1 MSLTSIMATGTFVG
15 NGASRSISIG
25 WRPAAVWL
33 VSGQIGAPDEDR
45 SWSIKTDT
53 MPGDGFQANDTESR
67 HETADGITLGDDGFD
82 VGSSVKIN
90 KLDVVYHY
98 VAFRAGHVSTGTY
111 TGDGV
116 DGRKI
121 VTWKRPA
128 LVTTMEA
135 TGSDKATVWKWANVD
150 DRLSAQFRADNHV
163 IEAVDIVSDGF
174 ELGVGTSPPSG
185 FPIRANVSGE
195 TYHWM
200 ALYEFDGSTRQLVL
214 GAWNGDASDPQKIA
228 TWLCPKFV
236 MVYGQTRGSLQD
248 WGFVVDTYLSDR
260 TSLIAG
266 SHLFTND
273 PNERMTILPD
283 GIEAS
288 GEWNKAGEDY
298 RYIAGY
304 F

>member
-1 MSLTSIMATGTFVG
+1 MSLTSIIATGSFTGDGV
-15 NGASRSISIG
+15 SQSISIG

-33 VSGQIGAPDEDR
+33 ISGQIGAPDVDR

-53 MPGDGFQANDTESR
+53 MPGDDFQANDTESR
-67 HETADGITLGDDGFD
+67 HETANGITLVADGFD

-98 VAFRAGHVSTGTY
+98 VAFRTGHVSTGTY
-111 TGDGV
+111 TGDGA

-121 VTWKRPA
+121 STWKQPS
-128 LVTTMEA
+128 LVMTMEA
-135 TGSDKATVWKWANVD
+135 TGADKATVWKWANVV
-150 DRLSAQFRADNHV
+150 DRLAAQFRADNHV
-163 IEAVDIVSDGF
+163 IEAVGIVSDGF

-185 FPIRANVSGE
+185 FPIRVNVSGE

-214 GAWNGDASDPQKIA
+214 GDWNGDAVDPQKI
-228 TWLCPKFV
+228 TTKLQPKFV
-236 MVYGQTRGSLQD
+236 MVYGQTRVSLQD
-248 WGFVVDTYLSDR
+248 WGFMVITYPFDR
-260 TSLIAG
+260 MSLIAG

-283 GIEAS
+283 GFEAS
-288 GEWNKAGEDY
+288 GEWNEAGEDY